1 MQTHIAD
8 WSLVTCKYV
17 IGRKRKQHYSFC
29 NQQFFLSSISLKQT
43 LSLLELEQKLKDIRE
58 VVEHKDSDQV
68 ASYSPLCH
76 YLMPDEENPL
86 ASQVL
91 DSVLFTYLFSFC
103 FFVGWMGWRVGLE
116 KESCITVFQC
126 TMAPVSLINGEA
138 SSIINQVSLS
148 LQSRHSCIFFRFD
161 RRQVSPSECQ
171 LCAQKYSPVTA
182 FSL

>member
-1 MQTHIAD
+1 MTFSKRCFYYSRQCLPVQTHIAD

-103 FFVGWMGWRVGLE
+103 VFCGVDGVGGGFGEGKLHNSLPVYHG
-116 KESCITVFQC
+116 TYVFNKWQ
-126 TMAPVSLINGEA
+126 SLFHHKSGVLIP
-138 SSIINQVSLS
+138 SI
-148 LQSRHSCIFFRFD
+148 
-161 RRQVSPSECQ
+161 
-171 LCAQKYSPVTA
+171 
-182 FSL
+182 